1 MLVIASLSA
10 GKKSVKIK
18 ISLFEKITKFFLAF
32 SLSLCYSTSDIIS
45 NFCLETDRPLRTWCR
60 GQVLFVWNQFVF
72 IIRGQQKKQDKV
84 RPAGSDSIT
93 ASIDPFCI
101 LFPIPWIPWVSC

>member
-60 GQVLFVWNQFVF
+60 GQVLFVWDQSDRNRFGLAQQNAAVF
-72 IIRGQQKKQDKV
+72 FCKRKE
-84 RPAGSDSIT
+84 AG
-93 ASIDPFCI
+93 
-101 LFPIPWIPWVSC
+101 WH